1 MEYTAITCFPPYN
14 DNVRFVLKKE
24 GYNPLIILGL
34 NPSTANEV
42 KSDKTI
48 DKIRGFIDRWKVN
61 EKKNYDSFI
70 MINLY
75 PLRETDPS
83 KLRAKFK
90 DSDLHNKN
98 LTVIESLLNE
108 YPESEVLVSYGDSI
122 DKITWM
128 KECRDDVLKLLSMF
142 PKLKLFQLGDLTG
155 SKNPRHPSRLAY
167 STELKRFINPFEN
180 YN

>member
-61 EKKNYDSFI
+61 EKKI
-70 MINLY
+70 TM
-75 PLRETDPS
+75 
-83 KLRAKFK
+83 
-90 DSDLHNKN
+90 
-98 LTVIESLLNE
+98 VSL
-108 YPESEVLVSYGDSI
+108 
-122 DKITWM
+122 
-128 KECRDDVLKLLSMF
+128 
-142 PKLKLFQLGDLTG
+142 
-155 SKNPRHPSRLAY
+155 
-167 STELKRFINPFEN
+167 
-180 YN
+180 